1 MSTLHVFLQGPPVN
15 LLWCHTTESTAKYHW
30 SFGIRVNWA
39 HLIFYFVVVHLKRPS
54 LLPYYINSPR
64 FYSFFFSFF
73 TFKILISILSL
84 FQYKLG
90 GWGHFPAKGWA
101 FVSVLSGQQW
111 ELTQN
116 HWKENWEPRSLDMEV
131 GLGLGGIWLA
141 LCFVICPYMYQS
153 SINSEI
159 TQ

>member
-1 MSTLHVFLQGPPVN
+1 MSHNRKYCKIPLIFWYQSQLGPPYLLFCGCTFETALSTATLYKQSTLLF
-15 LLWCHTTESTAKYHW
+15 
-30 SFGIRVNWA
+30 
-39 HLIFYFVVVHLKRPS
+39 FY
-54 LLPYYINSPR
+54 
-64 FYSFFFSFF
+64 FFSFF

-116 HWKENWEPRSLDMEV
+116 HWKENWELRSLDMEV